1 MKCLPVRNVI
11 AGLLLAGIA
20 GSLQAAPVIARTQV
34 GLYDLATSQ
43 HEVYNL
49 TTAPAE
55 RGARLTLT
63 RPGDNAFAL
72 QMQLIPCL
80 APGGEQSGESFLRL
94 QNAHVTGTDAAL
106 YPLLGFISDNDLQ
119 SISVPLENDRQLMFN
134 QDSAAMMIADG
145 TLLQPDGQP
154 CPTR

>member
-34 GLYDLATSQ
+34 GIYDLATAE
-43 HEVYNL
+43 HAVYNL

-55 RGARLTLT
+55 RGAHLVLT
-63 RPGDNAFAL
+63 RPGDEAFAL
-72 QMQLIPCL
+72 QMQLIACT

-94 QNAHVTGTDAAL
+94 QNAHVTGTDTTL
-106 YPLLGFISDNDLQ
+106 FPVLGFINDNDLQ
-119 SISVPLENDRQLMFN
+119 SVSVPLGDARQLLFN
-134 QDSAAMMIADG
+134 QDSATMLITEKG
-145 TLLQPDGQP
+145 LLQPDGQP
-154 CPTR
+154 CPKR